1 MGVFDFFK
9 RSPEERLRIH
19 LRKGVDV
26 ALKEALRGEKL
37 DPLFSGMLVQT
48 VIATYFSTA
57 KRTSAYEAINNA
69 WSADQIV
76 AEEEKRAFNKYLK

>member
-1 MGVFDFFK
+1 MGIFDFFK

-19 LRKGVDV
+19 LRKGVD
-26 ALKEALRGEKL
+26 AAIKEALRGERL
-37 DPLFSGMLVQT
+37 DPLFGGMLVQT

-57 KRTSAYEAINNA
+57 KRTNAYKAINDT